1 MRQID
6 PNVIEQRKKKILQAL
21 IHQYIKTGR
30 PVGSSALTEDYNFDL
45 SPATIRNLM
54 AELETEGYLT
64 HPHTSAGRI
73 PTDRGYRSYVD
84 SLIELQKLVIEEER
98 RVRQEYDARI
108 KEMEEVLVQTSRI
121 LSALSQYSGFVVTPK
136 LERNLLQYIEL
147 VPLSEG
153 KVLVIMVTHSGMVKH
168 RIVEA
173 AISRSRLIELSNML
187 NAKLRG
193 LPLAEAKQRVMH
205 ELEEAQRNEIDLL
218 TLARDLSDEIFSM
231 DEEIYLGGTAN
242 VLALPEFQDFG
253 PMRSLLRLNDDKDLL
268 MHLLNDQLNHEGVQV
283 VIGSEASADE
293 FRDLS
298 VVSSVY
304 CDGENPVGVLGIVG
318 PKRMEYPKMMA
329 LVSAVSK
336 IVNKILSK

>member
-6 PNVIEQRKKKILQAL
+6 PHIIEQRKKKILQAL
-21 IHQYIKTGR
+21 IHHYIKTGR
-30 PVGSSALTEDYNFDL
+30 PVGSSVLTEDYSFDL
-45 SPATIRNLM
+45 SPATVRNLM
-54 AELETEGYLT
+54 ADLETEGYLT

-73 PTDRGYRSYVD
+73 PTDKGYRTYVD

-98 RVRQEYDARI
+98 RAKQEYDARTR
-108 KEMEEVLVQTSRI
+108 EMEEVLVQTSRI
-121 LSALSQYSGFVVTPK
+121 LSALSQYSGFVMAPRQ
-136 LERNLLQYIEL
+136 EHNLLQYIEL
-147 VPLSEG
+147 VHLSDG
-153 KVLVIMVTHSGMVKH
+153 KVLVIMVTNSGMVKH

-173 AISRSRLIELSNML
+173 AISRSRLIELSNFL

-193 LPLAEAKQRVMH
+193 LPLTEAKRKIA
-205 ELEEAQRNEIDLL
+205 EEIEEAQRNEMELL
-218 TLARDLSDEIFSM
+218 ALARDLSGNIFNF
-231 DEEIYLGGTAN
+231 EEEFYFGGTAS

-253 PMRSLLRLNDDKDLL
+253 PMRSLLRLNEDKDLL
-268 MHLLNDQLNHEGVQV
+268 MHIVSDDLNREGVRV
-283 VIGSEASADE
+283 VIGSEASAEE
-293 FRDLS
+293 FMDLS

-304 CDGENPVGVLGIVG
+304 TDGENPVGVLGIVG